1 MTTSKPLS
9 KYTITIVT
17 TLLLSLGAIN
27 SFAQGSPE
35 TIITA
40 VDPATGKVVEAPK
53 LFSEMSEEEKAAYS
67 EEDLKILEAHEAE
80 LKRVKDTLNY

>member
-1 MTTSKPLS
+1 M
-9 KYTITIVT
+9 
-17 TLLLSLGAIN
+17 SLGAVN
-27 SFAQGSPE
+27 SFAQSSPE

-40 VDPATGKVVEAPK
+40 VDPATGKVVEASK